1 LSAKEEEEEEEE
13 GGGEEEEGGGEGEEE
28 EEGEGE
34 GEGGQMCI
42 QNLGGST
49 MKISMDGE
57 GGDLERKKERK
68 IHGVTIFFFFS
79 SSSSFFFFSQRTAEV
94 RQMSVF
100 VVGGTGTYG
109 REICKRF
116 VLSGGLHV
124 KCLSR
129 SGLPD
134 SLKGASEI
142 PLPSFSRS
150 VAPKRVNHDTL
161 LMKAGRRT
169 LSGSREI
176 SLRLRGGGIRSTAR
190 PRWCILSG

>member
-1 LSAKEEEEEEEE
+1 VHTESWRFNNEDFNGW
-13 GGGEEEEGGGEGEEE
+13 GGRR
-28 EEGEGE
+28 
-34 GEGGQMCI
+34 
-42 QNLGGST
+42 LG
-49 MKISMDGE
+49 KKK
-57 GGDLERKKERK
+57 RKKNSWR
-68 IHGVTIFFFFS
+68 HHFFLLLFFLLLLL
-79 SSSSFFFFSQRTAEV
+79 FSQRTAEV